1 MKAAE
6 IRKLSEKEL
15 KAQLEEAR
23 ENYLKLRFQQST
35 GQLTDHSQLGIARK
49 DIARFETI
57 LREKELA
64 VEAEGS
70 EA

>member
-15 KAQLEEAR
+15 KEQMEEAR

-35 GQLTDHSQLGIARK
+35 GQLTDHSQLKSARK
-49 DIARFETI
+49 DIARLETI

>member
-6 IRKLSEKEL
+6 IRGLSDKEL
-15 KAQLEEAR
+15 KEQMEGAR

-35 GQLTDHSQLGIARK
+35 GQLQDHSQLRLARK
-49 DIARFETI
+49 DIARFESV
-57 LREKELA
+57 LREREIA
-64 VEAEGS
+64 AEAEGS